1 MLPMPLH
8 FSVVI
13 ALVLALAA
21 ATTAMLN
28 VLKFEQI
35 IEGFEES
42 RYSFVA
48 RDIEGALERNLSL
61 GLPLDQI
68 DNAQELIER
77 QLGLDSDLTSIVI
90 FDPDGAILYRTSRL
104 PEGSAQ
110 RLLGDAKTKGIADER
125 FVSSP
130 IANDF
135 GQVVGGV
142 IVRYSRTT
150 GAQREERVL
159 HTMAIAAISAAIAG
173 GVILWLGAG
182 WLLAPLRR
190 RLAETRAL
198 LGQARGGRR
207 QAQGASRFETLA
219 GQALRD
225 LRQVEHELDRLQA
238 RARNRGDPP

>member
-1 MLPMPLH
+1 MPLR

-28 VLKFEQI
+28 VLKFQQI

-48 RDIEGALERNLSL
+48 RDIEGALEQNLNL

-77 QLGLDSDLTSIVI
+77 QLGLDPDLTSITI
-90 FDPDGAILYRTSRL
+90 FDPDGAVLYQASRL
-104 PEGSAQ
+104 PQGDAQ
-110 RLLGDAKTKGIADER
+110 ALLGDGAKANGVRDER

-142 IVRYSRTT
+142 IVRYSGTSADR
-150 GAQREERVL
+150 REERVL
-159 HTMAIAAISAAIAG
+159 HTMAIATIGAAIAG
-173 GVILWLGAG
+173 GIILWLGASR
-182 WLLAPLRR
+182 LLAPLRR
-190 RLAETRAL
+190 RLAETTAL
-198 LGQARGGRR
+198 LQRARDGHQQAT
-207 QAQGASRFETLA
+207 AESRFEALA
-219 GQALRD
+219 GQALHD
-225 LRQVEHELDRLQA
+225 LRQVEQDLDRLQA
-238 RARNRGDPP
+238 RAGDHGDPP